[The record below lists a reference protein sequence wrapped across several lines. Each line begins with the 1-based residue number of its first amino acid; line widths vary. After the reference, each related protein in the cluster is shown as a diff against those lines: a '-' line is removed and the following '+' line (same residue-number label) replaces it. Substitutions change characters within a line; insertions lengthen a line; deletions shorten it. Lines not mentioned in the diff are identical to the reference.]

1 MKNLFGNVISDK
13 MQKTAVV
20 LIERQFRHPMYGKI
34 IKKNKKIHAVNE
46 IGAKT
51 GDLVNLIEVRPVAKT
66 VSFKI
71 EKIIKSKETKWF
83 N

>member
-1 MKNLFGNVISDK
+1 MKNLSGNVISDK
-13 MQKTAVV
+13 MQKVAVV

-34 IKKNKKIHAVNE
+34 IKRNKKLHAVNE

-51 GDLVNLIEVRPVAKT
+51 GDLVSLVETKPISKT

-71 EKIIKSKETKWF
+71 EKILTSKEIK
-83 N
+83 

>member
-1 MKNLFGNVISDK
+1 MKNLSGNVISDK

-46 IGAKT
+46 IGAKL
-51 GDLVNLIEVRPVAKT
+51 GDLVTLVEVRPVAKT

-71 EKIIKSKETKWF
+71 EKIIKSKETK
-83 N
+83 